1 MTNNVNYDGKHK
13 VVENMLEGVGMSL
26 NALEDTDTV
35 TNTIVPFSKFIPL
48 TTEVVN
54 LLDQIMELYHSAEH
68 NKRICGALIDRV
80 SAAES
85 AIRNLKI
92 RSEQNEN
99 FFNQKKLIL
108 LQTLINNI
116 HQIKRFVEEVGQLKG
131 NAAALNFANT
141 VDSRNQ
147 AENDKNALRQDM
159 DYLIKYIDEILG
171 VGFKCIADEKDN
183 EGSMNNVKDQISIL
197 EKLLV
202 CDNILKFYGVIYNE
216 ERWYLITEWAE
227 LGNLKEYYNNY
238 DFDVKKKLRFAADIA
253 RGLNFL
259 RAIKIVHRDIRA
271 ENILIT
277 ANEIAKIA
285 NFKSS
290 RTFDRETKELSAIQ
304 ETVRYLAPE
313 MLGQRR
319 VKYTTRCEV
328 YSFGIL
334 LWEIAEQK
342 TPYEN
347 YNDILKITDLVV
359 RQKYR
364 EPFSL
369 GNGLPK
375 KYQEIAKEAVE
386 HDPSY
391 RPGFS
396 KIFTTLQEL
405 YKNYGIP
412 SLLSSYHGKVL
423 NQKQQP
429 DKVIAK
435 ANIND
440 SGNYSDWLEKSIAE
454 EFITNY
460 DYSEFEIIR
469 KIGKG
474 VKTTLK
480 EVVNEIKLQKRVDF
494 HENILRFYGITM
506 IKKDDKIQKYALVL
520 EYADSDTLRTYL
532 RDHFND
538 LRWDDKYQFAF
549 QLASAIEC
557 IHKCGIIHCDLHSD
571 NVFIHQKKIKL
582 ADFGLSRK
590 ISNSSNNSKMFG
602 SIPYVD
608 PKKLNCQQNY
618 KLNEKSDVYSFG
630 VLMWQI
636 SSGKQPYGDNYD
648 VSLALSIIDGK
659 REEIIDG
666 TPAEY
671 SKLYTECWENEPNK
685 RPDMQDIVSTLKAII
700 SPKQNDTNFDYVNE
714 KDVLLEKPKAILK
727 LNEETIDI
735 NKSLAICSD
744 ITISNNVESENNL
757 SLQN

>member
-1 MTNNVNYDGKHK
+1 MISPFHPRYSEAHGLK
-13 VVENMLEGVGMSL
+13 V
-26 NALEDTDTV
+26 
-35 TNTIVPFSKFIPL
+35 
-48 TTEVVN
+48 
-54 LLDQIMELYHSAEH
+54 
-68 NKRICGALIDRV
+68 
-80 SAAES
+80 
-85 AIRNLKI
+85 KI
-92 RSEQNEN
+92 
-99 FFNQKKLIL
+99 
-108 LQTLINNI
+108 
-116 HQIKRFVEEVGQLKG
+116 H
-131 NAAALNFANT
+131 
-141 VDSRNQ
+141 
-147 AENDKNALRQDM
+147 
-159 DYLIKYIDEILG
+159 
-171 VGFKCIADEKDN
+171 
-183 EGSMNNVKDQISIL
+183 
-197 EKLLV
+197 
-202 CDNILKFYGVIYNE
+202 
-216 ERWYLITEWAE
+216 
-227 LGNLKEYYNNY
+227 
-238 DFDVKKKLRFAADIA
+238 
-253 RGLNFL
+253 
-259 RAIKIVHRDIRA
+259 
-271 ENILIT
+271 
-277 ANEIAKIA
+277 
-285 NFKSS
+285 
-290 RTFDRETKELSAIQ
+290 
-304 ETVRYLAPE
+304 
-313 MLGQRR
+313 
-319 VKYTTRCEV
+319 YT
-328 YSFGIL
+328 
-334 LWEIAEQK
+334 
-342 TPYEN
+342 
-347 YNDILKITDLVV
+347 
-359 RQKYR
+359 
-364 EPFSL
+364 
-369 GNGLPK
+369 
-375 KYQEIAKEAVE
+375 VE

-423 NQKQQP
+423 NQKHQP

-440 SGNYSDWLEKSIAE
+440 ADNYSDWLEKSIAE

-469 KIGKG
+469 KIGKGSFGSVCCAYWKNTDQVFALKSFKG

-506 IKKDDKIQKYALVL
+506 IKKM
-520 EYADSDTLRTYL
+520 
-532 RDHFND
+532 
-538 LRWDDKYQFAF
+538 
-549 QLASAIEC
+549 
-557 IHKCGIIHCDLHSD
+557 HSD

-590 ISNSSNNSKMFG
+590 IANSSNNSKMFG

>member
-48 TTEVVN
+48 TTEVAN

-68 NKRICGALIDRV
+68 NKRICGALIDR
-80 SAAES
+80 
-85 AIRNLKI
+85 
-92 RSEQNEN
+92 
-99 FFNQKKLIL
+99 
-108 LQTLINNI
+108 
-116 HQIKRFVEEVGQLKG
+116 RFVEEVGQLKG
-131 NAAALNFANT
+131 LIKYAPVKSIEKKFKELCGDFDSNAAALNFANT

-159 DYLIKYIDEILG
+159 DYLIKYIDEIAG
-171 VGFKCIADEKDN
+171 GMTNINKYEDTSEARGNKIRKCVNKKNGEIVGFKCIADEKDN
-183 EGSMNNVKDQISIL
+183 EGSMNSVKDQVSIL

-202 CDNILKFYGVIYNE
+202 YDNILKFYGVIYDE
-216 ERWYLITEWAE
+216 ERWYLIIEWAE

-285 NFKSS
+285 NFKLS

-375 KYQEIAKEAVE
+375 KYQEIAKE
-386 HDPSY
+386 
-391 RPGFS
+391 
-396 KIFTTLQEL
+396 
-405 YKNYGIP
+405 GI
-412 SLLSSYHGKVL
+412 Y
-423 NQKQQP
+423 
-429 DKVIAK
+429 I
-435 ANIND
+435 
-440 SGNYSDWLEKSIAE
+440 
-454 EFITNY
+454 
-460 DYSEFEIIR
+460 
-469 KIGKG
+469 
-474 VKTTLK
+474 
-480 EVVNEIKLQKRVDF
+480 
-494 HENILRFYGITM
+494 
-506 IKKDDKIQKYALVL
+506 IKK
-520 EYADSDTLRTYL
+520 
-532 RDHFND
+532 
-538 LRWDDKYQFAF
+538 
-549 QLASAIEC
+549 
-557 IHKCGIIHCDLHSD
+557 
-571 NVFIHQKKIKL
+571 
-582 ADFGLSRK
+582 
-590 ISNSSNNSKMFG
+590 
-602 SIPYVD
+602 
-608 PKKLNCQQNY
+608 
-618 KLNEKSDVYSFG
+618 
-630 VLMWQI
+630 
-636 SSGKQPYGDNYD
+636 
-648 VSLALSIIDGK
+648 
-659 REEIIDG
+659 
-666 TPAEY
+666 
-671 SKLYTECWENEPNK
+671 
-685 RPDMQDIVSTLKAII
+685 IV
-700 SPKQNDTNFDYVNE
+700 V
-714 KDVLLEKPKAILK
+714 V
-727 LNEETIDI
+727 
-735 NKSLAICSD
+735 
-744 ITISNNVESENNL
+744 
-757 SLQN
+757 

>member
-48 TTEVVN
+48 TTEVAK
-54 LLDQIMELYHSAEH
+54 LLDQIMKLYHSAEH

-131 NAAALNFANT
+131 LIKYAPVKSIEKKFKELCGDFDSNAAALNFANT

-171 VGFKCIADEKDN
+171 GMTNINKYEDTSEARGNKIRKCVNKKNGEIVGFKCIADEKDN
-183 EGSMNNVKDQISIL
+183 EGSMNSVKDQIFIL

-202 CDNILKFYGVIYNE
+202 CDNILKFYGVIYDE

-386 HDPSY
+386 HDPCY

-412 SLLSSYHGKVL
+412 SPLSSYHGKVL
-423 NQKQQP
+423 NQKHQP

-440 SGNYSDWLEKSIAE
+440 ADNYSDWLEKSIAE

-474 VKTTLK
+474 SFGSVCCAYWKNTDQVFALKSFKGVKTTLK
-480 EVVNEIKLQKRVDF
+480 EVVNEIKLQKKVDF
-494 HENILRFYGITM
+494 HENILQFYGITM
-506 IKKDDKIQKYALVL
+506 IKKDGK
-520 EYADSDTLRTYL
+520 
-532 RDHFND
+532 
-538 LRWDDKYQFAF
+538 
-549 QLASAIEC
+549 SAYNI
-557 IHKCGIIHCDLHSD
+557 
-571 NVFIHQKKIKL
+571 
-582 ADFGLSRK
+582 
-590 ISNSSNNSKMFG
+590 
-602 SIPYVD
+602 
-608 PKKLNCQQNY
+608 
-618 KLNEKSDVYSFG
+618 
-630 VLMWQI
+630 
-636 SSGKQPYGDNYD
+636 
-648 VSLALSIIDGK
+648 
-659 REEIIDG
+659 
-666 TPAEY
+666 
-671 SKLYTECWENEPNK
+671 
-685 RPDMQDIVSTLKAII
+685 
-700 SPKQNDTNFDYVNE
+700 
-714 KDVLLEKPKAILK
+714 
-727 LNEETIDI
+727 
-735 NKSLAICSD
+735 
-744 ITISNNVESENNL
+744 
-757 SLQN
+757 

>member
-1 MTNNVNYDGKHK
+1 MTNNVNYDSKHK

-26 NALEDTDTV
+26 NALEDTNTV
-35 TNTIVPFSKFIPL
+35 TNTVVPFSKFIPL
-48 TTEVVN
+48 TTEVAN

-68 NKRICGALIDRV
+68 NKRICGALIDSV

-85 AIRNLKI
+85 AI
-92 RSEQNEN
+92 
-99 FFNQKKLIL
+99 
-108 LQTLINNI
+108 
-116 HQIKRFVEEVGQLKG
+116 QLCG
-131 NAAALNFANT
+131 DFDSNAAALNFANT

-147 AENDKNALRQDM
+147 AKNDKNALRQDM
-159 DYLIKYIDEILG
+159 DYLIKYIDEILRG
-171 VGFKCIADEKDN
+171 MTNINKYEDTSDEARGNKIRKCVNKKNGEIVGFKCIADEKDN
-183 EGSMNNVKDQISIL
+183 EGSMNSVKDQIFIL

-202 CDNILKFYGVIYNE
+202 CDNISKFYGVIYDE
-216 ERWYLITEWAE
+216 VRWYLITEWAE
-227 LGNLKEYYNNY
+227 L
-238 DFDVKKKLRFAADIA
+238 
-253 RGLNFL
+253 
-259 RAIKIVHRDIRA
+259 
-271 ENILIT
+271 
-277 ANEIAKIA
+277 
-285 NFKSS
+285 
-290 RTFDRETKELSAIQ
+290 
-304 ETVRYLAPE
+304 
-313 MLGQRR
+313 
-319 VKYTTRCEV
+319 
-328 YSFGIL
+328 
-334 LWEIAEQK
+334 
-342 TPYEN
+342 
-347 YNDILKITDLVV
+347 
-359 RQKYR
+359 
-364 EPFSL
+364 
-369 GNGLPK
+369 
-375 KYQEIAKEAVE
+375 AVE

-391 RPGFS
+391 RPRFS

-405 YKNYGIP
+405 YKNYGIL

-423 NQKQQP
+423 NQKHQP

-440 SGNYSDWLEKSIAE
+440 ADNYSDWLEKSIAE

-474 VKTTLK
+474 SFGSVCCAYWKNTDQVFALKSFKGVKTTLK
-480 EVVNEIKLQKRVDF
+480 EVVNEIKLQKRGKYF
-494 HENILRFYGITM
+494 TILWNHND
-506 IKKDDKIQKYALVL
+506 KKRC
-520 EYADSDTLRTYL
+520 DTLRTYL

-618 KLNEKSDVYSFG
+618 KLNEKSD
-630 VLMWQI
+630 
-636 SSGKQPYGDNYD
+636 SSLINNRW
-648 VSLALSIIDGK
+648 K

-685 RPDMQDIVSTLKAII
+685 CPDMQDIVSTLKAII
-700 SPKQNDTNFDYVNE
+700 SPKQNNTNFDYVNE
-714 KDVLLEKPKAILK
+714 KDVLLEKSKAILK

>member
-1 MTNNVNYDGKHK
+1 MTNNVNYDSKHK

-26 NALEDTDTV
+26 NALEDTNTV
-35 TNTIVPFSKFIPL
+35 TNTVVPFSKFIPL
-48 TTEVVN
+48 TTEVAN

-68 NKRICGALIDRV
+68 NKRICGALIDSV

-116 HQIKRFVEEVGQLKG
+116 HQIKRFVEEVGQLKRLIKYAPVKSIEKKFKELCG
-131 NAAALNFANT
+131 DFDSNAAALNFANT

-147 AENDKNALRQDM
+147 AKNDKNALRQDM
-159 DYLIKYIDEILG
+159 DYLIKYIDEILRG
-171 VGFKCIADEKDN
+171 MTNINKYEDTSDEARGNKIRKCVNKKNGEIVGFKCIADEKDN
-183 EGSMNNVKDQISIL
+183 EGSMNSVKDQIFIL

-202 CDNILKFYGVIYNE
+202 CDNISKFYGVIYDE
-216 ERWYLITEWAE
+216 VRWYLITEWAE

-238 DFDVKKKLRFAADIA
+238 NFDVKKKLRFAADIA

-290 RTFDRETKELSAIQ
+290 RTFDRKTKELSAIQ

-313 MLGQRR
+313 MLGQRK

-369 GNGLPK
+369 SNCLPK

-391 RPGFS
+391 RPRFS

-405 YKNYGIP
+405 YKNYGIL

-423 NQKQQP
+423 NQKHQP

-440 SGNYSDWLEKSIAE
+440 A
-454 EFITNY
+454 
-460 DYSEFEIIR
+460 
-469 KIGKG
+469 
-474 VKTTLK
+474 
-480 EVVNEIKLQKRVDF
+480 
-494 HENILRFYGITM
+494 
-506 IKKDDKIQKYALVL
+506 
-520 EYADSDTLRTYL
+520 
-532 RDHFND
+532 
-538 LRWDDKYQFAF
+538 
-549 QLASAIEC
+549 
-557 IHKCGIIHCDLHSD
+557 
-571 NVFIHQKKIKL
+571 
-582 ADFGLSRK
+582 
-590 ISNSSNNSKMFG
+590 
-602 SIPYVD
+602 
-608 PKKLNCQQNY
+608 
-618 KLNEKSDVYSFG
+618 
-630 VLMWQI
+630 
-636 SSGKQPYGDNYD
+636 
-648 VSLALSIIDGK
+648 
-659 REEIIDG
+659 
-666 TPAEY
+666 
-671 SKLYTECWENEPNK
+671 ECWENEPNK
-685 RPDMQDIVSTLKAII
+685 CPDMQDIVSTLKAII
-700 SPKQNDTNFDYVNE
+700 SPKQNNTNFDYVNE
-714 KDVLLEKPKAILK
+714 KDVLLEKSKAILK

>member
-1 MTNNVNYDGKHK
+1 
-13 VVENMLEGVGMSL
+13 MLEGVGMSL

-131 NAAALNFANT
+131 LIKYAPVKSIEKKFKELCGDFDSNAAALNFANT

-171 VGFKCIADEKDN
+171 GMTNINKYEDTSEARGNKIRKCVNKKNGEIVGFKCIADEKDN

-469 KIGKG
+469 KIGK
-474 VKTTLK
+474 
-480 EVVNEIKLQKRVDF
+480 
-494 HENILRFYGITM
+494 
-506 IKKDDKIQKYALVL
+506 DKIQKYALVL